1 MFEYYRITPKTN
13 TPIKRK
19 TNKPASKT
27 KIVFYFIFFGCA
39 VGAMIVGSL
48 SLFGGI
54 ISVISRGSIALN
66 DIGAILYILVLALLF
81 YYPAAIV
88 IAGVPAIMTG
98 LTMILSRK
106 ITYKKAYALII
117 GFVSCYIFYFF
128 IFKNTTSMSLGLSI
142 IGGLSALATQYKLE
156 KIEAA

>member
-54 ISVISRGSIALN
+54 ISIISRGPIALN
-66 DIGAILYILVLALLF
+66 DIGVLYFLILTLLF
-81 YYPAAIV
+81 YYPAAII
-88 IAGVPAIMTG
+88 IAGVPATMTG
-98 LTMILSRK
+98 LTMMLSRK
-106 ITYKKAYALII
+106 ITYKKAYAFII
-117 GFVSCYIFYFF
+117 GFMSCYIFYFF
-128 IFKNTTSMSLGLSI
+128 IFKNTTGMSLGLSI

-156 KIEAA
+156 KIETA